1 MDYDFKDFL
10 MTPVGKRSRE
20 QCQAVAEEL
29 SDILNT
35 LIVTGYEKPALI
47 KDAERRFGMAQ
58 CELSKLA
65 RELRS

>member
-1 MDYDFKDFL
+1 MD
-10 MTPVGKRSRE
+10 
-20 QCQAVAEEL
+20 
-29 SDILNT
+29 